1 MIHLV
6 RGLGA
11 DVSETELVGHGPLAR
26 EPITLQNLMSD
37 TWPIGIEPLLTMGI
51 FPTHEKP
58 PNR

>member
-1 MIHLV
+1 MIYLV

-11 DVSETELVGHGPLAR
+11 DVSEAELVGHRPLAR
-26 EPITLQNLMSD
+26 EPVTLQNLMSG
-37 TWPIGIEPLLTMGI
+37 TRPIGIEPLLTMGI